1 MIVAFEITGSP
12 RGKGRPRFLRKSGF
26 AYTPAETRSYENLL
40 RAAAQDAMQGA
51 PPLDC
56 AVRLKMT
63 AIMPV
68 PASWSNKKR
77 ALALAGEIRPVVKPD
92 ADNLLKMADAL
103 NQVVFHDDRQV
114 VEARVVKC
122 YGDRPSLRVEIEPW
136 SFRPLGEIAAD
147 LVARM
152 TPEEK
157 PAREDARATSQVY
170 PMKAMPP
177 PPAGD

>member
-1 MIVAFEITGSP
+1 MIAFEVTGSP
-12 RGKGRPRFLRKSGF
+12 RGKGRPRFLRKSGM
-26 AYTPAETRSYENLL
+26 AYTPAQTRTYENLL
-40 RAAAQDAMQGA
+40 RAAAQDAMAGA

-56 AVRLKMT
+56 AVRLVMT
-63 AIMPV
+63 ATMPV
-68 PASWSNKKR
+68 PTSWSNKKR
-77 ALALAGEIRPVVKPD
+77 AQALSGEIRPVVKPD

-103 NQVVFHDDRQV
+103 NHVVFHDDRQI
-114 VEARVVKC
+114 VEARIIKF

-157 PAREDARATSQVY
+157 PARNTGAKTVLK
-170 PMKAMPP
+170 PTLPVPP
-177 PPAGD
+177 PLAGD